1 MNEYEKN
8 LKEAIV
14 NPGEGFIAID
24 LVPIIQKYT
33 KKDKLYNPASNNI
46 EDIQTFDPRA
56 SLYKLATEI
65 TDIVSG
71 LTRSDDMLY
80 AYQYDIHYEAI
91 LQEITL
97 TLSQSHERCAILY
110 STNVKYRDIMRSLYN
125 NMVIMG
131 LIRPTGKEFKNR
143 DYCGKIT
150 YGMPSFDQFSSVGFD
165 MCWVGDE
172 ALSYILLSSDRQGIA
187 DVMAPF
193 MINRLGP
200 AYKEY
205 LSHMDTK
212 LQHLTAVNDACIF
225 NENVEY
231 FSRLIVSPEN
241 MHCSIVE
248 AAELNALL
256 SRQDLKDVLMELD
269 QVFPLKLAMN
279 VTEYPAVLK
288 RMTGFSVDIA
298 KGRVCSIPKDSIK
311 TPVDKLRYILDAA
324 YTGGGFKLD
333 LAEILAANPLY
344 NIKDIFE
351 RITVYVQNLEWPNTR
366 RLFLSG
372 SFHDVMEY
380 QDLIRNAT
388 LINAADA
395 IDELFREV

>member
-1 MNEYEKN
+1 
-8 LKEAIV
+8 
-14 NPGEGFIAID
+14 
-24 LVPIIQKYT
+24 
-33 KKDKLYNPASNNI
+33 
-46 EDIQTFDPRA
+46 
-56 SLYKLATEI
+56 
-65 TDIVSG
+65 
-71 LTRSDDMLY
+71 
-80 AYQYDIHYEAI
+80 
-91 LQEITL
+91 
-97 TLSQSHERCAILY
+97 
-110 STNVKYRDIMRSLYN
+110 
-125 NMVIMG
+125 
-131 LIRPTGKEFKNR
+131 
-143 DYCGKIT
+143 
-150 YGMPSFDQFSSVGFD
+150 
-165 MCWVGDE
+165 
-172 ALSYILLSSDRQGIA
+172 
-187 DVMAPF
+187 
-193 MINRLGP
+193 
-200 AYKEY
+200 
-205 LSHMDTK
+205 MDTK